1 MALNE
6 AFVGRSYAPAQVY
19 EVTAERISAFA
30 LALGDDNPIHQ
41 DPVAATAAGF
51 PAVVAPATFPISFTL
66 LAAES
71 LAADPDLGLDW
82 TRVVHGDQRF
92 AYARPLVAGDQVEV
106 TTTIETIK
114 SMAGNDMITLRGDVT
129 TVDGEHVVSCWSML
143 VVRAAE

>member
-6 AFVGRSYAPAQVY
+6 AFVGRTYAPARVY
-19 EVTAERISAFA
+19 AVTAERISAFA
-30 LALGDDNPIHQ
+30 LALGDTNPIHQ
-41 DPVAATAAGF
+41 DPVAAMAAGF

-92 AYARPLVAGDQVEV
+92 AYDRPLVAGDQVEV
-106 TTTIETIK
+106 TTTIESIK

-129 TVDGEHVVSCWSML
+129 TLDGEHVVSCWSML
-143 VVRAAE
+143 VSRAAE